1 MTTGS
6 MRTLLLVA
14 AALVSACGAAV
25 PRAAT
30 PPGTAVAPLAT
41 AAGEYVI
48 GPGDML
54 RVFVLGSPDLGGELP
69 VRPDGKVSTPL
80 VPDMIAVGKTP
91 AQLAK
96 DVEGALATYVRNPN
110 VSIIVTRATS
120 TFSQIR
126 VVGQAAAPRALPY
139 RSGMTVLDVVI
150 EVGGLSQFAAGN
162 RAKIV
167 RTDQQGISREIRV
180 RLQDLVDRGDV
191 KQNVSMQPGDV
202 LVIPEARF

>member
-1 MTTGS
+1 MTKRTGFLAS
-6 MRTLLLVA
+6 CLALLAAAACAAAPAPAPVA
-14 AALVSACGAAV
+14 ASSA
-25 PRAAT
+25 T
-30 PPGTAVAPLAT
+30 D
-41 AAGEYVI
+41 AGEYII

-80 VPDMIAVGKTP
+80 VPDMVAVGKTP
-91 AQLAK
+91 ARLAK
-96 DVEGALATYVRNPN
+96 DIEAALATYVRTPN
-110 VSIIVTRATS
+110 VSVIVTRANS
-120 TFSQIR
+120 MFSQIR
-126 VVGQAAAPRALPY
+126 VVGQAAAPRAIPY

-167 RTDQQGISREIRV
+167 RTGADGRSQEIKV
-180 RLQDLVDRGDV
+180 RLRDLVDRGDV
-191 KQNVSMQPGDV
+191 GQNVGMQPGDV